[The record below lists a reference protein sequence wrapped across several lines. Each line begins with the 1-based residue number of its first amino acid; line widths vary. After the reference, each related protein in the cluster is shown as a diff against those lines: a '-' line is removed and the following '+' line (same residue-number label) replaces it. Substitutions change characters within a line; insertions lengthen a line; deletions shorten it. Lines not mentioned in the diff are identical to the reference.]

1 MNYIQMEEREYKP
14 LLEEVDNGNNIIIN
28 NKEYYNMYENNNI
41 NNDNIDI
48 HERVPLGT
56 PLTYIS
62 GNPGNYIQHID
73 MYNVE
78 EEKKGKKRLATD
90 IKYFNYFVTYFMI
103 SLIIICYYFY
113 YGKYSRILYGINYNG
128 KICGNDLYKYPYLY
142 FPLTPK
148 NPKPE
153 ILSTYAK
160 CLESCPSSNIVSKD
174 IADLNKDKNKDKNK
188 YFVESY
194 FFSYKKKNNNNNNI
208 VIDKRGNSATNIV
221 YSDYTKSPNNNLYVE
236 YSLNSPYYDTVNI
249 MNICYPKDKLLREKV
264 ANIIFTDRYKTF
276 VNLFSLHNS
285 FIFIF
290 LFVFTT
296 IVLCF
301 LYLLFLYI
309 SSTPTFH
316 LFLISFVSLMFFLPI
331 YFIHKHLYMIY
342 NPVKTSLFSHQYF
355 ISIFICIIIFIQS
368 IFFLSI
374 FFIYKSTYKYTSQ
387 IIGITLNFIYKMT
400 NIIYSPI
407 IVSSIS
413 FIWFFVWLYIYIMIM
428 TAGGVDEKRLRM
440 ELDSNGFSEIM
451 PLQKFFYYFKSSS
464 FFSILWVYSYFFI
477 CEILQNLNQF
487 TINYLGTV
495 WYFSDKSNFPKQ
507 NNVWKVMKTIINYH
521 LGSLILSSFIN
532 LLFKPLR
539 VIFFWTNSTLSLPFF
554 YNHIIHK
561 IKHNFYIFLKPISKI
576 IDSYTSAAYCE
587 MSISSY
593 NYLFACDTSCKKL
606 INSTSPAAAL
616 HGITYILNII
626 FPCFTTL
633 IITFLSFNIFNN
645 FQRYNDLYSS
655 NFIPNPFFASLII
668 GTLCGIISSYFITL
682 ISSLSDCIL
691 YCFVCECYK
700 NQMIDEDP
708 MRNIFTPPMLRNF
721 ILEIYDEYNSNL

>member
-1 MNYIQMEEREYKP
+1 MNYIEMEEREYKP
-14 LLEEVDNGNNIIIN
+14 LIEEVDNGNNIIIN

-41 NNDNIDI
+41 NNDNINI

-62 GNPGNYIQHID
+62 GNPGDYIQHID

-103 SLIIICYYFY
+103 SLIIIFYYFY

-128 KICGNDLYKYPYLY
+128 KICGKDLHKYPYLY

-194 FFSYKKKNNNNNNI
+194 FFSYKKNNNNNNNI

-264 ANIIFTDRYKTF
+264 AKIIFTDRYKTF

-296 IVLCF
+296 I
-301 LYLLFLYI
+301 
-309 SSTPTFH
+309 
-316 LFLISFVSLMFFLPI
+316 
-331 YFIHKHLYMIY
+331 
-342 NPVKTSLFSHQYF
+342 
-355 ISIFICIIIFIQS
+355 
-368 IFFLSI
+368 
-374 FFIYKSTYKYTSQ
+374 

-413 FIWFFVWLYIYIMIM
+413 FVWFFVWLYIYIMIM
-428 TAGGVDEKRLRM
+428 TAGGVHEKRV
-440 ELDSNGFSEIM
+440 S
-451 PLQKFFYYFKSSS
+451 FFY
-464 FFSILWVYSYFFI
+464 
-477 CEILQNLNQF
+477 
-487 TINYLGTV
+487 
-495 WYFSDKSNFPKQ
+495 SNIAK
-507 NNVWKVMKTIINYH
+507 MK
-521 LGSLILSSFIN
+521 
-532 LLFKPLR
+532 
-539 VIFFWTNSTLSLPFF
+539 
-554 YNHIIHK
+554 
-561 IKHNFYIFLKPISKI
+561 
-576 IDSYTSAAYCE
+576 
-587 MSISSY
+587 
-593 NYLFACDTSCKKL
+593 
-606 INSTSPAAAL
+606 
-616 HGITYILNII
+616 
-626 FPCFTTL
+626 
-633 IITFLSFNIFNN
+633 
-645 FQRYNDLYSS
+645 
-655 NFIPNPFFASLII
+655 
-668 GTLCGIISSYFITL
+668 
-682 ISSLSDCIL
+682 
-691 YCFVCECYK
+691 
-700 NQMIDEDP
+700 
-708 MRNIFTPPMLRNF
+708 
-721 ILEIYDEYNSNL
+721 